1 MTDASRLHRL
11 SPLIAEAA
19 SVEGESDLGRV
30 LRTLVAE
37 VMNATGAPYVALG
50 VIGEHQVLSDF
61 VYEGISDEQADLIGH
76 LPSGRGVLGT
86 VIRENRIIMLESIA
100 DHPDSVGFP
109 ANHPPMR
116 EFLGVPVSAGG
127 ETFGNLYLTD
137 KRGGF
142 TDDDV
147 TVVQALGRIA
157 GAAVQTARL
166 QTRLRHMAVV
176 EDRQRIARDLHD
188 SVIQDLFAVGLG
200 LQGLSARVTD
210 DDISRLLNDSI
221 DTLDTSVNRLRR
233 YIFELRDVSQ
243 PSVGLDE
250 RLQNL
255 VSRMGSAYPAEVR
268 LTLEDL
274 AEMTDAGD
282 EIVLIVTEAL
292 SNALRHSRAE
302 NVSVTL
308 SRHAEEMVLRVEDDG
323 IGFDPGD
330 AERGGM
336 GVVSMRTRARGLGG
350 RLVIESEPDEGT
362 SVEVRFPVS
371 SEMAPS

>member
-1 MTDASRLHRL
+1 MTDVSRLT
-11 SPLIAEAA
+11 PLIAEAA

-30 LRTLVAE
+30 LRTLVSE
-37 VMNATGAPYVALG
+37 VMTATGARYVALG

-61 VYEGISDEQADLIGH
+61 VYEGISEEEAERIGH
-76 LPSGRGVLGT
+76 PPSGRGVLGT
-86 VIRENRIIMLESIA
+86 VIRENEIIRVESITE
-100 DHPDSVGFP
+100 HPDSIGFP
-109 ANHPPMR
+109 LNHPHM
-116 EFLGVPVSAGG
+116 EAFLGVPVSAGG

-137 KRGGF
+137 KEGGF

-147 TVVQALGRIA
+147 AVVQALSRIA

-210 DDISRLLNDSI
+210 TDVSGLLDDAI

-250 RLQNL
+250 RLQSL
-255 VSRMGSAYPAEVR
+255 VARMGSAYPAEVR
-268 LTLEDL
+268 LTLD
-274 AEMTDAGD
+274 AVADTADTDD
-282 EIVLIVTEAL
+282 EIVLLVTEAL

-302 NVSVTL
+302 NVTVSVT
-308 SRHAEEMVLRVEDDG
+308 REGEELVVQINDDG
-323 IGFDPGD
+323 IGFEPWNT
-330 AERGGM
+330 EQLGM
-336 GVVSMRTRARGLGG
+336 GVASMRTRARGLGG
-350 RLVIESEPDEGT
+350 SLMIESGRDGGT
-362 SVEVRFPVS
+362 SVEVRFPVTPQPDGS
-371 SEMAPS
+371 